1 MIRSRFVRAALLRP
15 LAVYADDGA
24 ELVVSVSRLRAVLS
38 LLALRAGAVV
48 RSGELVWGCGVR
60 TLPVSW
66 KDDPDVHLGVT
77 ANPAGESD
85 RDGFWVADAPGPPGP
100 PRPPP
105 TARRRG

>member
-48 RSGELVWGCGVR
+48 RSGELVWG
-60 TLPVSW
+60 
-66 KDDPDVHLGVT
+66 
-77 ANPAGESD
+77 
-85 RDGFWVADAPGPPGP
+85 
-100 PRPPP
+100 
-105 TARRRG
+105 